1 MTYTLYVYLTDHFV
15 QYVSY
20 ILQVA
25 NETIIFQRT
34 EPRVY
39 NVKVNKSFADEIQ
52 YGESYL
58 CIFFCREH
66 TKKAWSQ
73 TPKDAVEIKAFVNLT
88 YYKTDSIVIEKVPE
102 GSGSAGQTL
111 SALSKCN

>member
-1 MTYTLYVYLTDHFV
+1 MYLTDHFA
-15 QYVSY
+15 QYVSD

-39 NVKVNKSFADEIQ
+39 NVKVNKSFADENQ

-58 CIFFCREH
+58 CIFFCRKH

-73 TPKDAVEIKAFVNLT
+73 TPKDAVEIKTFVNLT
-88 YYKTDSIVIEKVPE
+88 NYKTETIVIGKVPE
-102 GSGSAGQTL
+102 DSGSTGPTL
-111 SALSKCN
+111 SALSRL